1 MTTST
6 WAGDVVVGVDG
17 SEDSERAL
25 DWAAAE
31 ADRRGSALHI
41 VHGVGT
47 TTPDL
52 DEGMGPL
59 NGDLVS
65 VQAARSM
72 LDEAGERASRERP
85 GLKVTTTLAYEE
97 GPQAV
102 LAAAAGAALTVL
114 GTRGRG
120 GFAALL
126 LGSVALRVAA
136 HTACPLVVVRGERGR
151 AAIGTV
157 VVGVQDE
164 QDARTVRFAVTT
176 AARWHASVRALHA
189 WEPLGEV
196 GLVATQVDTVREL
209 RAAHTELLS
218 RTVEA
223 AHLTDPQ
230 APVSQEVVPSR
241 AATALVEASREAD
254 LLVVAAHRPHGPLGL
269 RLGPIVHAVLHHS
282 HCPVAVVP
290 NR

>member
-17 SEDSERAL
+17 SDDSDRAV

-31 ADRRGSALHI
+31 ADHRGSALHI

-47 TTPDL
+47 APDP
-52 DEGMGPL
+52 DKETGPL
-59 NGDLVS
+59 NGDLLT

-72 LDEAGERASRERP
+72 LDEAGERARREHP
-85 GLKVTTTLAYEE
+85 GLKVTATLAYEE

-136 HTACPLVVVRGERGR
+136 HTTCPLVVVRGERTR
-151 AAIGTV
+151 PPIGTV

-164 QDARTVRFAVTT
+164 KDAQTVRFAVTT
-176 AARWHASVRALHA
+176 AARWHASVRAVHA

-196 GLVATQVDTVREL
+196 GLMATQVDTVREL
-209 RAAHTELLS
+209 RAAHTALLS

-230 APVSQEVVPSR
+230 AQLSQEVVVSR
-241 AATALVEASREAD
+241 AATALVEASAEAD

-269 RLGPIVHAVLHHS
+269 RLGPVVHAVLHHS

-290 NR
+290 DR

>member
-17 SEDSERAL
+17 SEDSDRAL

-31 ADRRGSALHI
+31 AHHRGSALHI

-47 TTPDL
+47 APDPDKGTGL
-52 DEGMGPL
+52 T
-59 NGDLVS
+59 NGDLVT
-65 VQAARSM
+65 VQSARSM
-72 LDEAGERASRERP
+72 LDEAGERATHEHP

-102 LAAAAGAALTVL
+102 LATAAGAALIVL

-126 LGSVALRVAA
+126 LGSVTLRVAA
-136 HTACPLVVVRGERGR
+136 HTTCPLVVVRGER
-151 AAIGTV
+151 AQPTIGTV
-157 VVGVQDE
+157 MVGVQDE
-164 QDARTVRFAVTT
+164 KDAQTVRFALIT

-189 WEPLGEV
+189 WQPLGEV
-196 GLVATQVDTVREL
+196 GLMATQVDTVHEL
-209 RAAHTELLS
+209 RAAHTALLS

-223 AHLTDPQ
+223 AHLT
-230 APVSQEVVPSR
+230 APEAPLSQEVVVSR
-241 AATALVEASREAD
+241 AATALVEASSEAD

-269 RLGPIVHAVLHHS
+269 RLGPVVHAVLHHS
-282 HCPVAVVP
+282 HCPVAMVP
-290 NR
+290 DR